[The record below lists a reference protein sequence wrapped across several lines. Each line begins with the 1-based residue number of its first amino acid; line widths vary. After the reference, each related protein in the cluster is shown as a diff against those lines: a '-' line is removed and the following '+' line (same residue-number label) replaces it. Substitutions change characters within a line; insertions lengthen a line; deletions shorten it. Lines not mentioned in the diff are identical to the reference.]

1 MTVYGRL
8 QVSAL
13 AGLFA
18 AIALDVG
25 RAGLAHLAA
34 MSALRH
40 WTALLVDVLKGS
52 ICKERRRE
60 YN

>member
-1 MTVYGRL
+1 MAVYGRL

-34 MSALRH
+34 MSTLRH
-40 WTALLVDVLKGS
+40 WTTLLVDVLKRS
-52 ICKERRRE
+52 ICREKRRR
-60 YN
+60 